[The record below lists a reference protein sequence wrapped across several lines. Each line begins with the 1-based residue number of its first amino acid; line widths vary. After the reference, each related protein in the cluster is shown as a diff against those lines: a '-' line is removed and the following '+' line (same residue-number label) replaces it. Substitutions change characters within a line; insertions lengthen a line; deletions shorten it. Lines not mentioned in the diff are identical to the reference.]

1 MLWLGL
7 AALVSSAVTG
17 AFGVGGGVVLI
28 VLMAQVVPPAVLVPL
43 HAFVMLYSNTNRAFI
58 QRAHVRWSYVWPFVL
73 GSVVGVAL
81 VAAWVNQVPAQ
92 WGQVMLALF
101 VLVSTWRP
109 GWLRLRA
116 WSASVSGAVTSAL
129 TMFLGATGPLV
140 MSVLPRENWSRHQIV
155 GTHGMV
161 MTVQH
166 GAKALAFVV
175 VGFSLGDWWMT
186 LLFMCTGSTLGNIL
200 GARVLSRLP
209 EAGFQRVLPWLLT
222 VLALR
227 LLWQGIA

>member
-1 MLWLGL
+1 M
-7 AALVSSAVTG
+7 VSSAVTG

-28 VLMAQVVPPAVLVPL
+28 VLMAQFVPPAVLVPL

-58 QRAHVRWSYVWPFVL
+58 QRAHVHWGYVWPFVAGSAL
-73 GSVVGVAL
+73 GVMLVAL
-81 VAAWVNQVPAQ
+81 WVKQVPAH
-92 WGQVMLALF
+92 WGQILLAAF

-116 WSASVSGAVTSAL
+116 WSASVSGAITSAL

-140 MSVLPRENWSRHQIV
+140 MSVLPRSDWTRHQVV

-161 MTVQH
+161 MTFQH
-166 GAKALAFVV
+166 GVKALAFIV
-175 VGFSLGDWWMT
+175 VGFSLADWWGV
-186 LLFMCTGSTLGNIL
+186 LLAMCVGATLGNWL
-200 GARVLSRLP
+200 GARVLGQLP
-209 EAGFQRVLPWLLT
+209 EAGFKRILPWLLT

-227 LLWQGIA
+227 LLWQGLT